1 MSSEELKEEIRRLR
15 RPSPAGVDLSP
26 RSTFDALLDT
36 RLDGLER
43 QVDELKGKVHGLM
56 FLVAGAVMVQVVLG
70 FFR

>member
-15 RPSPAGVDLSP
+15 RSSPAGVDLSP

-43 QVDELKGKVHGLM
+43 QVDELKAKVHGLM
-56 FLVAGAVMVQVVLG
+56 FLVAGAVMVQVVLS

>member
-43 QVDELKGKVHGLM
+43 QVDELKGKVNGLM
-56 FLVAGAVMVQVVLG
+56 FLVAGAVMVQVVLS

>member
-26 RSTFDALLDT
+26 RATFDALLDT

-56 FLVAGAVMVQVVLG
+56 FLVAGAVMVQVVLS